1 MKIQYDKIADAVY
14 IYMKKGKIFK
24 TIKMKDRL
32 IVDTD
37 KEGKIL
43 GMEILGASA
52 QIPRSQLKGIKI
64 NLVDTRCLQDSTL
77 NV

>member
-1 MKIQYDKIADAVY
+1 MKIQYDKIADAIY
-14 IYMKKGKIFK
+14 IYIKKGKISK

-37 KEGKIL
+37 KDGKIL

-52 QIPRSQLKGIKI
+52 QIPKRQLKEIKI
-64 NLVDTRCLQDSTL
+64 GLPVFAS
-77 NV
+77 

>member
-14 IYMKKGKIFK
+14 IYMKKGKISK

-37 KEGKIL
+37 KDGKIL
-43 GMEILGASA
+43 GMEILGASS
-52 QIPRSQLKGIKI
+52 QIPKKQLKEIKI
-64 NLVDTRCLQDSTL
+64 GLPVFAG
-77 NV
+77 

>member
-1 MKIQYDKIADAVY
+1 
-14 IYMKKGKIFK
+14 
-24 TIKMKDRL
+24 MKDRL

-52 QIPRSQLKGIKI
+52 QIPRSQLKEIKI
-64 NLVDTRCLQDSTL
+64 GSPIFCSTL

>member
-43 GMEILGASA
+43 GLEILEAST
-52 QIPRSQLKGIKI
+52 QIPKSQLKEIKI
-64 NLVDTRCLQDSTL
+64 GLPVFA
-77 NV
+77 V